1 MVSTRRSGSIS
12 NNNSNNNKRSSSS
25 EQKPPSPKRQ
35 KADNGGASEKS
46 TPQEPSQPAVVEN
59 SKELSSPT
67 AVDPPEN
74 AAASC
79 PRKDGSGE
87 GEVVSAG
94 KAEAA
99 PAASVV
105 TPIAQG
111 KLFSCWLRL
120 RLCIGCYEASVPV
133 LPEKPRSS
141 FSSWKQQ
148 NQSCETATPWCRL
161 LAQTS
166 LNQTMTVYTTNFLV
180 GSSKNAN
187 LLIKDISA
195 ILCIIKLNERE
206 DSSVAVLES
215 KGSKGSVHVNG
226 KTIKKGTT
234 CVLNSGDEVVFG
246 PLGNHA
252 YIFQQLPCDVLLKTH
267 TSVRGGDL
275 KMLHIERRAGDPSAI
290 AGASILASLSNL
302 RPDLSRLKP
311 ASQTAPKPYPGTELR
326 HPNHDDEVDGL
337 EVTSATN
344 TANDSA
350 SEIGATSKITPLGSS
365 LDPSITETG
374 NALETREWTRDPLP
388 PSAPGMSVRSAM
400 LKEEILAGIIDG
412 REVEVSFDDF
422 PYYLSEN
429 TKNVLIAASY
439 IHLKHRDQ
447 VKYAS
452 ELPTVNPR
460 ILLSG
465 PAGSEIYQEMLAKAL
480 ARYYGA
486 KLLIFDS
493 HSFLG
498 GLSLKAE
505 LLKEGST
512 SNVPKQS
519 PGAAT
524 LLTGTAS
531 TSSELDV
538 PGNENASSLPL
549 EPQQKMEIDFVPP
562 AAGTSKSPTFK
573 LGDRVKFIGPAS
585 GVIYSSS
592 STSRGPTSGARGRVL
607 LPFEDNSLSKIGV
620 KFDKLIPDGVDFGG
634 LCDGGYGYFCSANE
648 IRLDSTGVED
658 LDKLLISTLF
668 EVVSSESRN
677 LPFILFMKDAE
688 KSIVG
693 SSESYSTFKT
703 RLEKLPDNVVV
714 IGSHTHTDNRK
725 EKKAHRE
732 RERERLCGGVFCNFG
747 RLQYVLA
754 VYLSTCLF
762 RMLPDSIWRCTKV
775 LLLII
780 LFHLLFLQS
789 HPGGLLFT
797 KFGSNQTALLDLA
810 FPDSFGRLHERGKEV
825 PKATKLLTRLFPNKV
840 TIHMPQDEGLLAS
853 WKQQLDRDAE
863 TLKMKGNLNNL
874 RNILNRTGL
883 ECDGLD
889 TLCIKDQLLTN
900 EGAEKVV
907 GWALSHHL
915 MQHAQADPDA
925 RLVLS
930 NERYLKLPFSY
941 LFLLFFVAEYVIVD
955 LVTLPSRSIQ
965 YGIEILQAIQNESK
979 SLKKSLKDVV
989 TENEFEKRL
998 LADVIPPSDI
1008 GVTFDD
1014 IGALE
1019 KVKDTLKELVMLPL
1033 QRPELFCKGQLTKP
1047 FRLNEAPDIW
1057 VHIAL
1062 RAYRLWCLK
1071 QLRSDIV
1078 VFHIQPC
1085 KGILLFG
1092 PPGTGKTMLAKAVA
1106 TEAGANFINIS
1117 MSSIT
1122 SKWFGEGEK
1131 YVKAVFTLASKI
1143 SPSVVFV
1150 DEVDSMLGRRENP
1163 GEHEA
1168 MRKMKNE
1175 FMVNWDGLRTKDTER
1190 VLVLAATNRPFDL
1203 DEAVIR
1209 RLPRR
1214 LMVNLPDAPNRAKIL
1229 KVILAKEDLS
1239 PDIDLDAVASM
1250 TEGEIIEKEK
1260 KEHAAAIA
1268 EGKPTPAL
1276 SESSDIR
1283 PLNLEDFKFAHE
1295 QVCASV
1301 SSESVNMNELVQW
1314 NELYGEGGSR
1324 RKKALSYFM

>member
-12 NNNSNNNKRSSSS
+12 NNNNKRSSSS
-25 EQKPPSPKRQ
+25 EQNHPSPKRP
-35 KADNGGASEKS
+35 KVENGGESEKS
-46 TPQEPSQPAVVEN
+46 TAEERLQPAAVEN

-67 AVDPPEN
+67 AADPPEN
-74 AAASC
+74 AAVSC
-79 PRKDGSGE
+79 GKDG
-87 GEVVSAG
+87 EVATR
-94 KAEAA
+94 
-99 PAASVV
+99 AASVV

-111 KLFSCWLRL
+111 
-120 RLCIGCYEASVPV
+120 AVPV
-133 LPEKPRSS
+133 LTEKPRA
-141 FSSWKQQ
+141 FTSWKQQ
-148 NQSCETATPWCRL
+148 NQRCETAAPWCRL
-161 LAQTS
+161 LPQTS
-166 LNQTMTVYTTNFLV
+166 LNQTMTLYTSSFSV

-195 ILCIIKLNERE
+195 VLCSIKLNERE
-206 DSSVAVLES
+206 GGSVAILES
-215 KGSKGSVHVNG
+215 KGSKGSLYVNG
-226 KTIKKGTT
+226 KTIKKGTS

-246 PLGNHA
+246 SHGNHA
-252 YIFQQLPCDVLLKTH
+252 YIFQQLPNDVLLKT
-267 TSVRGGDL
+267 TKARYLEGLAGRVGD
-275 KMLHIERRAGDPSAI
+275 ASAV
-290 AGASILASLSNL
+290 A
-302 RPDLSRLKP
+302 
-311 ASQTAPKPYPGTELR
+311 
-326 HPNHDDEVDGL
+326 
-337 EVTSATN
+337 ATN
-344 TANDSA
+344 TGKDSA
-350 SEIGATSKITPLGSS
+350 SEVGATSKITPLGSS
-365 LDPSITETG
+365 LDPSPIETG
-374 NALETREWTRDPLP
+374 NALDSRPAL
-388 PSAPGMSVRSAM
+388 APGMSVRSAL
-400 LKEEILAGIIDG
+400 LKEEILAAIIDG
-412 REVEVSFDDF
+412 REVDVSFDEF

-465 PAGSEIYQEMLAKAL
+465 PASSEIYQEMLAKAL
-480 ARYYGA
+480 AHYYGA

-498 GLSLKAE
+498 GPSSKAE
-505 LLKEGST
+505 LSKDGST
-512 SNVPKQS
+512 SNVSKR
-519 PGAAT
+519 ATT
-524 LLTGTAS
+524 LLAGTAS
-531 TSSELDV
+531 TPSELDV
-538 PGNENASSLPL
+538 TGNENVPSSSSLDS
-549 EPQQKMEIDFVPP
+549 QQKMVVDIVSPT
-562 AAGTSKSPTFK
+562 AGTSKSPAFK
-573 LGDRVKFIGPAS
+573 LGDRVKFIGSAS
-585 GVIYSSS
+585 GGSIYPSS

-620 KFDKLIPDGVDFGG
+620 KFDKPISDGVDLGG

-648 IRLDSTGVED
+648 LRLDSTSVQD

-677 LPFILFMKDAE
+677 IPFILFMKDAE

-693 SSESYSTFKT
+693 SSESYSTFKDW
-703 RLEKLPDNVVV
+703 LEKLPENVVV
-714 IGSHTHTDNRK
+714 IGSQTHTDSRK
-725 EKKAHRE
+725 EK
-732 RERERLCGGVFCNFG
+732 
-747 RLQYVLA
+747 
-754 VYLSTCLF
+754 
-762 RMLPDSIWRCTKV
+762 
-775 LLLII
+775 
-780 LFHLLFLQS
+780 S

-797 KFGSNQTALLDLA
+797 KFGSNQTALLDFNL
-810 FPDSFGRLHERGKEV
+810 PDIGRLHERGKEV

-840 TIHMPQDEGLLAS
+840 AIHMPQDENLLAS
-853 WKQQLDRDAE
+853 WKQHLDRDAE
-863 TLKMKGNLNNL
+863 TLKMKGNLYHL
-874 RNILNRTGL
+874 RNVLNRTGL
-883 ECDGLD
+883 ECDGLE

-900 EGAEKVV
+900 EGAEKAV

-915 MQHAQADPDA
+915 MQHAQANPDA

-930 NERYLKLPFSY
+930 NE
-941 LFLLFFVAEYVIVD
+941 
-955 LVTLPSRSIQ
+955 SIQ
-965 YGIEILQAIQNESK
+965 HGIEILQAIQNESK

-998 LADVIPPSDI
+998 LGDVIPPSDI

-1033 QRPELFCKGQLTKP
+1033 QRPELFCKGQLTK
-1047 FRLNEAPDIW
+1047 
-1057 VHIAL
+1057 
-1062 RAYRLWCLK
+1062 
-1071 QLRSDIV
+1071 
-1078 VFHIQPC
+1078 PC

-1239 PDIDLDAVASM
+1239 PDIDLDAVANM
-1250 TEGEIIEKEK
+1250 TEGYSGSDLKNLCVTAAHRPIREIIEKEK
-1260 KEHAAAIA
+1260 KERAAAIA
-1268 EGKPTPAL
+1268 DGKPAPAL

-1283 PLNLEDFKFAHE
+1283 PLNLDDFKFAHE
-1295 QVCASV
+1295 QVKNTPPFLAHENLIIQLNTYLRKICQFF
-1301 SSESVNMNELVQW
+1301 MYW
-1314 NELYGEGGSR
+1314 GGTMEGWVMGQNGPYY
-1324 RKKALSYFM
+1324 KTG